1 MFWIRLKAWLMAAA
15 LLGSLGARAA
25 DIDLFAGSAPTG
37 TSTPDV
43 LFIIDTG
50 ASFSASNTSFRCNI
64 SSTGE
69 VRTDGSGATADFTG
83 LDKSNGGVEQCALY
97 SVFKS
102 LAAGSTTFNVG
113 VMMFNSPMAT
123 FDPATNTFSNP
134 CGASGISGGG
144 CLVLPMTTLNATSAP
159 NILSWIKG
167 WVSSGNSNYNI
178 KAPAN
183 MGNGATMQEA
193 WAYYNG
199 KVGMSGRDYAT
210 IKPES
215 SACAAKNIIYLGNN
229 YAQQA
234 TPKDSTS
241 PADSNPMNALLGL
254 TTTTGKR
261 ANPAATSTETAAV
274 QAVLDTICTP
284 SDTTSTLDTSVGN
297 GASALNWALYMR
309 NHGITTYSVALEN
322 AGCDLNYGVWLQKLG
337 ATEVGGGQFFSAN
350 DYAGMVLAL
359 KSALGSIAAVNSVF
373 ASVSLP
379 VSVNTQGTYLNQIY
393 VGMFRPAG
401 NFLPRWPGN
410 LKQYKLGLNSSGVL
424 KLEDADG
431 SLAINTLTGFITE
444 CARSYW
450 TPNSLDTYWT
460 PQQSGGCLAIQGS
473 QASNYPDGNIVEKGA
488 QAYRLR
494 GITPSVRT
502 VKTCS
507 STFASC
513 TSLTDFST
521 TNTAVVTALG
531 SSGLVNWVRGSNV
544 DSELGMATSG
554 MRPSAHGDV
563 VHSRPIAINYGSD
576 SSPSIVVYYGAN
588 DGILRAVNGN
598 RGSATSSTAGDITSG
613 GVTYHAGDEIWSFI
627 PPESYG
633 IVSRLRSDS
642 PAISTPATNSN
653 LSTQKQYGVDGPVTA
668 FQGTVSGVS
677 KVYIFSTMRRG
688 GRVIYAFDV
697 TTPAAPTLLWKKG
710 CPNLSN
716 DTDCSTDYSGI
727 GQTWSSL
734 KTMYAAGYG
743 AGTSPLLI
751 FGGGYDGCEDYDE
764 LLAGGANN
772 NCSTTKGNKV
782 FVVDAANGTV
792 VKSFN
797 TDRGVI
803 ADSTLVRDA
812 TTGAT
817 KLAYTA
823 DLGGNVYR
831 ITFGTGDVSTWAI
844 TKVAAVGC
852 NTTAAC
858 AANRKFMFAPSV
870 VTTDN
875 DTYYLAL
882 GSGDREKPLT
892 SFTAATAVTNYF
904 FMIRDQL
911 SAGATWYQDTANCG
925 SGATAMCLNSLLPI
939 TTTTPT
945 TTDLATKPK
954 GWYLALASTE
964 QVVTQAVT
972 VFGVVTFSTH
982 QPAGPPPPNMCKPNL
997 GVTNVYNIS
1006 YLDASG
1012 VGNSSTSST
1021 STSSSSSGT
1030 SSGGDVRFEH
1040 VVGDGLPPSPVA
1052 GQVTLD
1058 NGRTVPFCIGCS
1070 KDSPLE
1076 GAPPKSLVT
1085 VTQPTGR
1092 LYRYI
1097 KK

>member
-1 MFWIRLKAWLMAAA
+1 MLWIRLKTWLIAAA
-15 LLGSLGARAA
+15 LLASLSARAA

-37 TSTPDV
+37 TNTPDV

-50 ASFSASNTSFRCNI
+50 ASFSASNNSFRCNI
-64 SSTGE
+64 SSTGL
-69 VRTDGSGATADFTG
+69 VKTDGTGSASDFTG

-97 SVFKS
+97 SVLQT
-102 LAAGSTTFNVG
+102 LASGSTTFNVG
-113 VMMFNSPMAT
+113 VMMFNSGMST
-123 FDPATNTFSNP
+123 FVPGSTTFTHP
-134 CGASGISGGG
+134 CSASGVSGGG
-144 CLVLPMTTLNATSAP
+144 CLVMPMTRLDSSSVNG
-159 NILSWIKG
+159 ILGWIKG
-167 WVSSGNSNYNI
+167 WVSSGNSDYNI
-178 KAPAN
+178 KAPAS

-199 KVGMSGRDYAT
+199 KVGISGRDYNGIAPVT
-210 IKPES
+210 

-229 YAQQA
+229 YSQQA

-241 PADSNPMNALLGL
+241 PADSNPMSALQGL
-254 TTTTGKR
+254 STTTGKR
-261 ANPAATSTETAAV
+261 ANPAATDTEKAAV
-274 QAVLDTICTP
+274 QAVLKTVCSAP
-284 SDTTSTLDTSVGN
+284 NTTTLDTSVGN
-297 GASALNWALYMR
+297 GASALNWALYMH

-337 ATEVGGGQFFSAN
+337 AAEIGGGQFFSAN

-393 VGMFRPAG
+393 VGMFRPAAS
-401 NFLPRWPGN
+401 FLPRWPGN

-431 SLAINTLTGFITE
+431 ALAINTQTGFITE
-444 CARSYW
+444 CARSFW
-450 TPNSLDTYWT
+450 TPNAVDTYWT
-460 PQQSGGCLAIQGS
+460 AQQSGGCLSIDGAR
-473 QASNYPDGNIVEKGA
+473 ASNYPDGNIVEKGA
-488 QAYRLR
+488 QGYKLR
-494 GITPSVRT
+494 GMVPSART

-507 STFASC
+507 STFSAC
-513 TSLTDFST
+513 TSLTDFTT
-521 TNTAVVTALG
+521 TNTAVVTAMG
-531 SSGLVNWVRGSNV
+531 STDLVNWVRGGNV
-544 DSELGMATSG
+544 DSELGMATSV

-563 VHSRPIAINYGSD
+563 VHSRPIAINYGTD
-576 SSPSIVVYYGAN
+576 AAPAIVVYYGAN

-598 RGSATSSTAGDITSG
+598 RGSVTSSTSGDITTTG
-613 GVTYHAGDEIWSFI
+613 GVTYHAGDELWSFI

-642 PAISTPATNSN
+642 PAISTPASSSN

-668 FQGTVSGVS
+668 FQGSVSGVN

-710 CPNLSN
+710 CPNLAN
-716 DTDCSTDYSGI
+716 DTGCSTDYSGI

-743 AGTSPLLI
+743 AGASPLLI
-751 FGGGYDGCEDYDE
+751 FGGGYDSCEDYDA
-764 LLAGGANN
+764 LTAGGGNN

-782 FVVDAANGTV
+782 FVVDATNGTV
-792 VKSFN
+792 VKAFD

-803 ADSTLVRDA
+803 ADSTLVRDPS
-812 TTGAT
+812 TGAT
-817 KLAYTA
+817 NLAYTA

-831 ITFGTGDVSTWAI
+831 ITFGTGDASTWAI
-844 TKVAAVGC
+844 TKIAAVGC

-858 AANRKFMFAPSV
+858 TANRKFMFAPSV
-870 VTTDN
+870 VTTDSQ
-875 DTYYLAL
+875 TYYLAL

-892 SFTAATAVTNYF
+892 SFTSATAVTNYF
-904 FMIRDQL
+904 FMIKDQIT
-911 SAGATWYQDTANCG
+911 AGASWYQDTTNCG
-925 SGATAMCLNSLLPI
+925 SGASAMCLNSLLPI
-939 TTTTPT
+939 TTTTPS

-954 GWYLALASTE
+954 GWYLALAATE

-982 QPAGPPPPNMCKPNL
+982 QPAGPPPADSCKPNL

-1006 YLDASG
+1006 YLDGSG
-1012 VGNSSTSST
+1012 VGNSSSSST
-1021 STSSSSSGT
+1021 STSSSSST

-1092 LYRYI
+1092 VYRYI
-1097 KK
+1097 KR